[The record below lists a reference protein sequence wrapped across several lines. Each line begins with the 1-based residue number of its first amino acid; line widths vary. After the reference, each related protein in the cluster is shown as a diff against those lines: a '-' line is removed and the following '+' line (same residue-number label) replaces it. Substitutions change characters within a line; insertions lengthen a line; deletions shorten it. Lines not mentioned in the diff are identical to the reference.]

1 MSLAPLGVQETGRD
15 SPSKVVLTRGQPH
28 VKHIQAFVNL
38 HVLLVGAKAPER
50 TSFKVAPE
58 GQGGLEGRETGGAG
72 KSVREGREND
82 KA

>member
-1 MSLAPLGVQETGRD
+1 M
-15 SPSKVVLTRGQPH
+15 
-28 VKHIQAFVNL
+28 NL

-58 GQGGLEGRETGGAG
+58 GQGGLEGRETSGAG
-72 KSVREGREND
+72 KSVSEGREND